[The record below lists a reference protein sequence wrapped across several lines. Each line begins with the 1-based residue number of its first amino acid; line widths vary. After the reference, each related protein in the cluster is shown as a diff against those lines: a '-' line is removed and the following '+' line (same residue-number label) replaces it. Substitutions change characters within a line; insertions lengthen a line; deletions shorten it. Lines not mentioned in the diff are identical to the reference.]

1 MTKHES
7 AVSLEIGDV
16 FAGYTILRVLGN
28 GAMGAVYLA
37 QHPRLPR
44 QDALKVLP
52 ADLTADPTYR
62 AWFLREAEV
71 VAGLSHPHIVRIHDR
86 GEHDG
91 QFWISMDYVDGTD
104 SARLLREQYSHGM
117 PFDEALAIVA
127 GVGSALDFAHHRGL
141 LHRDVKPANVLLTR
155 PDGQQRRVFLADFGI
170 ARPIDD
176 VSGPTGTNVAVG
188 TVAYAAPEQLRG
200 EQVDGRADQY
210 ALACTAF
217 HLLAGVPPFDHPN
230 SMVVISQHVTAPP
243 PAIGA
248 RRPELA
254 GLDTV
259 FARAM
264 AKDPSDRFGS
274 CGEFVDQLSRHRS
287 IAYPDTPAS
296 QFAAYAQDGPGADE
310 TQPAAGVAGLPSE
323 PQEPPA
329 TPIWKRRPRILIGA
343 SAGIVLLVAGA
354 VFAGVKLT
362 HQPKPAAPA
371 APKSAAPAGP
381 PPNTGPFT
389 GTYRVNYGAVTGVE
403 GRPGPTPPTTEIWAM
418 SSVCGSAGCAAT
430 ASRITG
436 ETMHATSI
444 VFDQVG
450 DHWLAVSTSSA
461 TCNGITDEAWETFI
475 LQPQPDGTF
484 SGEADQAVVKACAN
498 KRTVTFTR
506 TSDVDV
512 STLPS
517 PAALPP
523 RVVSPAEAL
532 HGRYHE
538 TLTQPNGFRASGDY
552 AVRTD
557 CLRTGDRCLSLFHTP
572 PDTSLPLVY
581 GDGKWV
587 YQIDTDER
595 CSNTRTSHLR
605 FFAQFPMPQ
614 PAQNPITVLTG
625 SGHEDATAVTGAPCP
640 TYTFNVT
647 FTRTGD

>member
-1 MTKHES
+1 MTKH
-7 AVSLEIGDV
+7 DV
-16 FAGYTILRVLGN
+16 DMALDVGQEFAGYTILRVLGS

-44 QDALKVLP
+44 HDALKVLP
-52 ADLTADPTYR
+52 ADLTADLMYR
-62 AWFLREAEV
+62 AWFLQEADV

-86 GEHDG
+86 GEHAG

-104 SARLLREQYSHGM
+104 AARLLREQFANGM

-127 GVGSALDFAHHRGL
+127 GVGSALDYAHHRGL
-141 LHRDVKPANVLLTR
+141 LHRDVKPANVLLTQ
-155 PDGQQRRVFLADFGI
+155 PNGQQRRVLLVDFGI

-200 EQVDGRADQY
+200 EPVDGRADQY

-217 HLLAGVPPFDHPN
+217 HLLTGVPPFDHPN
-230 SMVVISQHVTAPP
+230 SMVVVSQHVTALP

-264 AKDPSDRFGS
+264 AKDPSERFGS
-274 CGEFVDQLSRHRS
+274 CGEFVDHLSRHLS
-287 IAYPDTPAS
+287 ITYPDTPAS
-296 QFAAYAQDGPGADE
+296 QFAAYAQHDAGANA
-310 TQPAAGVAGLPSE
+310 TQPAAGIAVLAS
-323 PQEPPA
+323 PPA
-329 TPIWKRRPRILIGA
+329 ALIRKRRPRILISA
-343 SAGIVLLVAGA
+343 LAGIVLLVGGA

-362 HQPKPAAPA
+362 QQPKPAVPAPTHA
-371 APKSAAPAGP
+371 AAPAGP

-389 GTYRVNYGAVTGVE
+389 GTYRVTYGAVTGIE
-403 GRPGPTPPTTEIWAM
+403 GRPGPLPPTTEIWAV
-418 SSVCGSAGCAAT
+418 SSACGSAGCAAT

-436 ETMHATSI
+436 ETMKATSI

-450 DHWLAVSTSSA
+450 DRWLAVSTSSA
-461 TCNGITDEAWETFI
+461 TCNGITDEAWETFV
-475 LQPQPDGTF
+475 LQPGPNGTF

-532 HGRYHE
+532 HGRYHQI
-538 TLTQPNGFRASGDY
+538 LTQPNGFRASGDY
-552 AVRTD
+552 GVRTD

-581 GDGKWV
+581 ADGKWV

-595 CSNTRTSHLR
+595 CSNTRTSHMS
-605 FFAQFPMPQ
+605 FFAKFPLPQ
-614 PAQNPITVLTG
+614 PSQDPITVLTG
-625 SGHEDATAVTGAPCP
+625 SGHEDATAISGAPCP
-640 TYTFNVT
+640 TSTFNLT

>member
-1 MTKHES
+1 MTKHDTD
-7 AVSLEIGDV
+7 VSLEAGQV
-16 FAGYTILRVLGN
+16 FAGYTILRVLGG

-52 ADLTADPTYR
+52 ADLTADPKYR

-71 VAGLSHPHIVRIHDR
+71 VACLSHPHIVRIHDR

-91 QFWISMDYVDGTD
+91 RFWISMDYVDGTD
-104 SARLLREQYSHGM
+104 AARLLREQFSNGM
-117 PFDEALAIVA
+117 PFDEALAIIA
-127 GVGSALDFAHHRGL
+127 GVGSALDYAHHRGL
-141 LHRDVKPANVLLTR
+141 LHRDVKPANVLLTQ
-155 PDGQQRRVFLADFGI
+155 PNGQQRRVFLADFGI

-217 HLLAGVPPFDHPN
+217 HLLTGAPPFDHPN

-243 PAIGA
+243 PSIGA

-254 GLDTV
+254 RLDPV
-259 FARAM
+259 FATAM
-264 AKDPSDRFGS
+264 AKEPSGRFGS
-274 CGEFVDQLSRHRS
+274 CGEFVDQLSQHLS
-287 IAYPDTPAS
+287 VAYPDTPAS
-296 QFAAYAQDGPGADE
+296 PFAAYAQDGPATDD
-310 TQPAAGVAGLPSE
+310 TQPAAGVAVLPS
-323 PQEPPA
+323 PPA
-329 TPIWKRRPRILIGA
+329 PPIWKRRPRVLIGA
-343 SAGIVLLVAGA
+343 LAGIVLLLAGA
-354 VFAGVKLT
+354 IFTGVKLT
-362 HQPKPAAPA
+362 QHPKPAAPA
-371 APKSAAPAGP
+371 APHSAAPTTP

-389 GTYRVNYGAVTGVE
+389 GTYRVNYGAVTGLE
-403 GRPGPTPPTTEIWAM
+403 GRPGPTPPTVEVWAV
-418 SSVCGSAGCAAT
+418 SSVCGSGGCVAT
-430 ASRITG
+430 ASRLTG

-450 DHWLAVSTSSA
+450 DHWVAVTVSSA

-475 LQPQPDGTF
+475 LQPRPDGTF

-506 TSDVDV
+506 TGDVDV

-517 PAALPP
+517 AAALPP

-538 TLTQPNGFRASGDY
+538 LMTQPNGFRASGDY
-552 AVRTD
+552 VVRTD

-572 PDTSLPLVY
+572 PDTSLPLVFA
-581 GDGKWV
+581 DGNWV
-587 YQIDTDER
+587 YRMDSDDR
-595 CSNTRTSHLR
+595 CSSTRTSHLS
-605 FFAQFPMPQ
+605 FFAQFPLPQ
-614 PAQNPITVLTG
+614 PQQDPIPVLAG
-625 SGHEDATAVTGAPCP
+625 SGHEDATAITGAPCP
-640 TYTFNVT
+640 TYTFDVK